1 MGLTDPAGH
10 VNRAWREAPGNDI
23 EPALEG
29 IGPMTDVETAI
40 EILPRV
46 SRTFAL
52 SIEALSEP
60 LRSTVRVCYL
70 LCRVV
75 DTIEDDPALEA
86 GQRARLFAEFAR
98 VIGDD
103 AASSGPLEADLREV
117 GAGDDRELCRHA
129 GAPIRLFR
137 ALPRPLADAAR
148 PHVLEMARG
157 MAAYSARWRGPGE
170 LTVLADVAD
179 LEAYCYYVAGTV
191 GTLLTDVFITTDP
204 SLDQEVRAGL
214 TSRAVAFGLGLQ
226 LTNIVKDVAADRARG
241 WCFMPA
247 SICAAHHVAPQH
259 LGDPSRADRAMAV
272 VRDVVELAR
281 RNLAVA
287 LEYTLLVPPSNRDV
301 RLFILVPLVLALGS
315 LTLVASSPRVLAS
328 GSEVKVPR
336 AFVMEVLRQAREV
349 VSDDEGIRTLCAR
362 AAALEL

>member
-1 MGLTDPAGH
+1 
-10 VNRAWREAPGNDI
+10 
-23 EPALEG
+23 
-29 IGPMTDVETAI
+29 MTDEEFAI

-52 SIEALSEP
+52 SIEALGEP

-75 DTIEDDPALEA
+75 DTIEDDPTLEA

-103 AASSGPLEADLREV
+103 DSSSGPLEADLREV
-117 GAGDDRELCRHA
+117 GAGDDRGLCRNA

-137 ALPRPLADAAR
+137 ALPRPLAGAAR

-157 MAAYSARWRGPGE
+157 MAAYAARWRGPGE

-191 GTLLTDVFITTDP
+191 GTLLTDVFMATDS
-204 SLDQEVRAGL
+204 SLDQEVRDGL
-214 TSRAVAFGLGLQ
+214 IRRAVAFGLGLQ

-241 WCFMPA
+241 WCFLPA
-247 SICAAHHVAPQH
+247 SICDAHGISPLD
-259 LGDPSRADRAMAV
+259 LGDPGRSDRAMAV

-281 RNLAVA
+281 RNLASA
-287 LEYTLLVPPSNRDV
+287 LEYTLIVPPSHRDV
-301 RLFILVPLVLALGS
+301 RLFIMVPLVLALGS
-315 LTLVASSPRVLAS
+315 LTLVATSPRVLAS
-328 GSEVKVPR
+328 AQVKVPR
-336 AFVMEVLRQAREV
+336 SFVLEVLKQAREV

-362 AAALEL
+362 ASALEL